1 MRKSALHVNN
11 CRNFSA
17 HNLAV
22 VKADPTVVKADPAVV
37 KADPAVVKADPAVVK
52 ADPVVVK
59 AGPAMVKPGPVDGPV
74 KVGLV
79 AARKNVAVE
88 LTAKKCAQRF

>member
-1 MRKSALHVNN
+1 MRKSALRRKNYKN
-11 CRNFSA
+11 SSA
-17 HNLAV
+17 HSLAV
-22 VKADPTVVKADPAVV
+22 VKAGPVVVKADPV
-37 KADPAVVKADPAVVK
+37 VVK

-59 AGPAMVKPGPVDGPV
+59 AGPAVVKAGPVDGPV